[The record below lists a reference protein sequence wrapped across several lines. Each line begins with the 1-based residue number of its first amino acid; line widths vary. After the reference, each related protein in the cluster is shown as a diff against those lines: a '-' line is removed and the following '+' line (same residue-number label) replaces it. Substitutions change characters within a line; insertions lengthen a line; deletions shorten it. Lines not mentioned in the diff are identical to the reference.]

1 MIEQTYRT
9 TKELVIDG
17 QVIPEQTVVA
27 TVELDPR
34 IPLHRV
40 VAGVSN
46 GSVTMS
52 ATDPAPQSDD
62 EADG

>member
-1 MIEQTYRT
+1 
-9 TKELVIDG
+9 
-17 QVIPEQTVVA
+17 VIPEQTVVA